1 VPQARSVEFKAI
13 MSQNEN
19 LRTSPS
25 LSSPPLSVLIHVPVD
40 VRSASIVTLAVL
52 GAIYMLHW
60 ASPVF
65 IPLMIS
71 LIMTYALSPVVS
83 FLERRLKLSRW
94 IAAGLLLISLAGGTG
109 FAIYGLYGNAVALA
123 DTLPVAASKLRQTL
137 QSKGPSSNKSSTL
150 ESVQKAAA
158 QLEQATEQNAS
169 KVAVR
174 SSITRVMV
182 ERPAF
187 NIRDY
192 LWNGTVSLVAAAGQ
206 LMLMGFLTFFTLG
219 SGDMFRRKLVR
230 LAGSSFEKKKITLH
244 VLDDIT
250 SYIERYL
257 LAQILTSALVGV
269 ATGLTFGFMGLDNAA
284 VWGVIAAVT
293 NLVPYLGSLAVMAAA
308 GTAAFLQF
316 GDIGSTSMVM
326 GASLLIHTLVGNL
339 LLPWLTG
346 RSCRMNPV
354 AVFVGV
360 IFWGWLW
367 GMWGLLLGIPIMMM
381 IKAICE
387 HVEDL
392 QPFSELLS
400 G

>member
-1 VPQARSVEFKAI
+1 
-13 MSQNEN
+13 MSHTEN
-19 LRTSPS
+19 LTA
-25 LSSPPLSVLIHVPVD
+25 SSILPLSPAPVLLHMPVD
-40 VRSASIVTLAVL
+40 VRNASIVTLAVL
-52 GAIYMLHW
+52 GAVYMLHW
-60 ASPVF
+60 AAPVF
-65 IPLMIS
+65 IPLMVS
-71 LIMTYALSPVVS
+71 LVLTYALSPAVS
-83 FLERRLKLSRW
+83 FLQRRLRLSRW
-94 IAAGLLLISLAGGTG
+94 IAAGLLLLSLAGVAG
-109 FAIYGLYGNAVALA
+109 FAAYRLYGNAVALA
-123 DTLPVAASKLRQTL
+123 DTLPAAATKLRQTL
-137 QSKGPSSNKSSTL
+137 QSKGPASSKSSTL

-169 KVAVR
+169 RVAIKSAV
-174 SSITRVMV
+174 TRVAI

-187 NIRDY
+187 NIRNY
-192 LWNGTVSLVAAAGQ
+192 LWNGTVGLVAAAGQ
-206 LMLMGFLTFFTLG
+206 LMLVGFLTFFALG

-257 LAQILTSALVGV
+257 MAQILTSALVGM
-269 ATGLTFGFMGLDNAA
+269 ATGIAFALLDLDNAA

-293 NLVPYLGSLAVMAAA
+293 NLIPYLGSLAVLAAA

-316 GDIGSTSMVM
+316 GTLGSTAMVM
-326 GASLLIHTLVGNL
+326 GVSLLIHTLVGNL

-381 IKAICE
+381 IKAVCE
-387 HVEDL
+387 HVDDL
-392 QPFSELLS
+392 QPFGELLS

>member
-1 VPQARSVEFKAI
+1 
-13 MSQNEN
+13 MSQTEN
-19 LRTSPS
+19 LPTSAGLLSTPS
-25 LSSPPLSVLIHVPVD
+25 PVLLHMPVD
-40 VRSASIVTLAVL
+40 VRSASMVTLAVV
-52 GAIYMLHW
+52 GTIYMLHW

-65 IPLMIS
+65 IPLMVS
-71 LIMTYALSPVVS
+71 LVLTYALSPVVS
-83 FLERRLKLSRW
+83 FLQRRLKLSRW
-94 IAAGLLLISLAGGTG
+94 IAAALLLLSLTAGSG
-109 FAIYGLYGNAVALA
+109 FAVYRLYGNAAELA
-123 DTLPVAASKLRQTL
+123 DTLPVAASKLRQSL
-137 QSKGPSSNKSSTL
+137 QSKGPASSKSSAL

-158 QLEQATEQNAS
+158 QLEQATEQSAS
-169 KVAVR
+169 KAATRSAV
-174 SSITRVMV
+174 TRVAI

-187 NIRDY
+187 NIREY
-192 LWNGTVSLVAAAGQ
+192 LWNGTMGLIAAAGQ
-206 LMLMGFLTFFTLG
+206 LMLVGFLTFFALG

-230 LAGSSFEKKKITLH
+230 IAGSSLHKKKITLH

-269 ATGLTFGFMGLDNAA
+269 ATGLAFWLLDLDNAA

-293 NLVPYLGSLAVMAAA
+293 NLIPYLGSLAVMAAA

-316 GDIGSTSMVM
+316 GDIQTTSLVM
-326 GASLLIHTLVGNL
+326 GASLLIHTLIGNL
-339 LLPWLTG
+339 LLPWITG
-346 RSCRMNPV
+346 RSCSMNPV

-381 IKAICE
+381 VKAVCE

-392 QPFSELLS
+392 QAFGELLS